1 MIVLTY
7 ADSLKS
13 TLDDIIREMAT
24 NPSLFAKNPQTDFTR
39 DRKLGFDKLVHLL
52 LGMRGNSINKEL
64 YDYFK
69 DDELMTSSAFVQQRD
84 KLLPEAMEYLLH
96 EFNAQC
102 NDTKTY
108 EGYRLYAVDGTDVNI
123 AKNPDIDSYVE
134 NGQNEGYNQLHVNAL
149 YDLLNKFY
157 VDAIIQP
164 RPKMYEVKAAIDM
177 IKRNSLSDK
186 TILIADRGYGSMN
199 LMEHIHRTENL
210 EYLIRVKNDYIKE
223 IKALPM
229 KELDTTITI
238 ELRTTQTN
246 EDKLLYEQG
255 KAKWISGPSKF
266 GKEKKGI
273 TWDFESPFTMTLR
286 VVRFKITDNT
296 YETIVTSLNRFAFP
310 VNKIKELYHL
320 RWGIETSF
328 RELKYAIGLV
338 NFHAKKEDFIKQEIF
353 ARLIMYNFCER
364 ITLHVVI
371 KQSEENKWVYQANF
385 TMGIHI
391 CVDFF
396 RHKGKEPPDVEKL
409 ISHYILPIREGRA
422 DVRKLK
428 PKSAVFFLY
437 RVA

>member
-1 MIVLTY
+1 
-7 ADSLKS
+7 
-13 TLDDIIREMAT
+13 MAT

-39 DRKLGFDKLVHLL
+39 DRKLSFDKLVHLL

-69 DDELMTSSAFVQQRD
+69 DDELITSSAFVQQRD

-123 AKNPDIDSYVE
+123 AKNPDTDSYVE
-134 NGQNEGYNQLHVNAL
+134 NGQNEGYNQFHMNAL
-149 YDLLNKFY
+149 YDLLNKTY

-164 RPKMYEVKAAIDM
+164 RPKMCEIKAAIDM

-199 LMEHIHRTENL
+199 LMEHIHRTESL
-210 EYLIRVKNDYIKE
+210 EYLIRVKNDYINE

-255 KAKWISGPSKF
+255 KAKWVIGPSKF

-273 TWDFESPFTMTLR
+273 TWDFESPFTMTIR
-286 VVRFKITDNT
+286 VVRFKITKDT
-296 YETIVTSLNRFAFP
+296 YETVVTSLNRFAFP
-310 VNKIKELYHL
+310 ASKIKELYHL

-338 NFHAKKEDFIKQEIF
+338 NFHAKKENFIKQEIF

-364 ITLHVVI
+364 ITLHIVI
-371 KQSEENKWVYQANF
+371 KQSKENKWTYQANF

-391 CVDFF
+391 CIDFF
-396 RHKGKEPPDVEKL
+396 RHRGKEPPNVEKL
-409 ISHYILPIREGRA
+409 ISRYILPVREGRA

>member
-1 MIVLTY
+1 
-7 ADSLKS
+7 
-13 TLDDIIREMAT
+13 MAT

-39 DRKLGFDKLVHLL
+39 DRKLSFDKLMHLL

-69 DDELMTSSAFVQQRD
+69 NDELMTSSAFVQQRD

-96 EFNAQC
+96 EFNSQC

-108 EGYRLYAVDGTDVNI
+108 EGYHLYAVDGTDVNI
-123 AKNPDIDSYVE
+123 AKNSDSDSYIE

-149 YDLLNKFY
+149 YDLLNKTY

-199 LMEHIHRTENL
+199 LMEYIHRTKNL

-255 KAKWISGPSKF
+255 KAKWIIGPSKF
-266 GKEKKGI
+266 GKEKKGV
-273 TWDFESPFTMTLR
+273 TWDFESPFTMTIR
-286 VVRFKITDNT
+286 VVRFKITEDT

-310 VNKIKELYHL
+310 VSKIKELYHL

-364 ITLHVVI
+364 ITLYAVI
-371 KQSEENKWVYQANF
+371 K
-385 TMGIHI
+385 
-391 CVDFF
+391 
-396 RHKGKEPPDVEKL
+396 
-409 ISHYILPIREGRA
+409 
-422 DVRKLK
+422 
-428 PKSAVFFLY
+428 
-437 RVA
+437 

>member
-1 MIVLTY
+1 MTY

-13 TLDDIIREMAT
+13 TLDGIIRGMAT
-24 NPSLFAKNPQTDFTR
+24 KPSLFAKNPQTDFTR
-39 DRKLGFDKLVHLL
+39 GRKLSFDKLMHLL
-52 LGMRGNSINKEL
+52 LSMRGNSINKEL

-96 EFNAQC
+96 EFNLQC

-123 AKNPDIDSYVE
+123 AKNPDADSFIE

-149 YDLLNKFY
+149 YDLLNKTY

-199 LMEHIHRTENL
+199 LMEHIHRTNNL

-229 KELDTTITI
+229 KEFDTTITI

-255 KAKWISGPSKF
+255 KAKWIVGPSKF

-273 TWDFESPFTMTLR
+273 TWDFESPFTMTIR
-286 VVRFKITDNT
+286 VVRFKITEDT

-310 VNKIKELYHL
+310 ASKIKELYHL

-364 ITLHVVI
+364 ITLHIVI

-396 RHKGKEPPDVEKL
+396 RHRGKEPPDVEKL
-409 ISHYILPIREGRA
+409 ISRYILPVREGRA

>member
-1 MIVLTY
+1 MTY
-7 ADSLKS
+7 VDSLKS
-13 TLDDIIREMAT
+13 TLDGIIREMAT
-24 NPSLFAKNPQTDFTR
+24 NPSLFAKNPRTDFTR
-39 DRKLGFDKLVHLL
+39 DRKLSFDKLVHLL
-52 LGMRGNSINKEL
+52 LGMRGNSINKEI

-69 DDELMTSSAFVQQRD
+69 DDALMTSSAFVQQRN

-123 AKNPDIDSYVE
+123 AKNPDTDSYVE
-134 NGQNEGYNQLHVNAL
+134 NGQNEGYNQLHINAL
-149 YDLLNKFY
+149 YDLLNKTY

-164 RPKMYEVKAAIDM
+164 RPKMYEVKATIDM

-223 IKALPM
+223 IKVLPM

-255 KAKWISGPSKF
+255 KAKWIIGPSKF

-286 VVRFKITDNT
+286 VVRFKITENT

-310 VNKIKELYHL
+310 VSKIKELYHL

-371 KQSEENKWVYQANF
+371 KQSKKNKWTYQANF

-396 RHKGKEPPDVEKL
+396 RHRGKEPPDVEKL
-409 ISHYILPIREGRA
+409 ISRYILPVREGRA

>member
-1 MIVLTY
+1 
-7 ADSLKS
+7 
-13 TLDDIIREMAT
+13 MAT
-24 NPSLFAKNPQTDFTR
+24 NPSLFAKNPRTDFTR
-39 DRKLGFDKLVHLL
+39 DRKLSFDKLVHLL
-52 LGMRGNSINKEL
+52 LGMRGNSINKEI

-69 DDELMTSSAFVQQRD
+69 DDALMTSSAFVQQRN

-123 AKNPDIDSYVE
+123 AKNPDTDSYVE
-134 NGQNEGYNQLHVNAL
+134 NGQNEGYNQLHINAL
-149 YDLLNKFY
+149 YDLLNKTY

-164 RPKMYEVKAAIDM
+164 RPKMYEVKATIDM

-223 IKALPM
+223 IKVLPM

-238 ELRTTQTN
+238 ELRTIQTN

-255 KAKWISGPSKF
+255 KAKWIIGPSKF

-286 VVRFKITDNT
+286 VVRFKITENT

-310 VNKIKELYHL
+310 VSKIKELYHL

-371 KQSEENKWVYQANF
+371 KQSKKNKWTYQANF

-396 RHKGKEPPDVEKL
+396 RHRGKEPPDVEKL
-409 ISHYILPIREGRA
+409 ISRYILPVREGRA

>member
-1 MIVLTY
+1 MTY

-13 TLDDIIREMAT
+13 TLDGIIREIAT
-24 NPSLFAKNPQTDFTR
+24 TPSLFAKNPQTDFTR
-39 DRKLGFDKLVHLL
+39 DRKLSFDKLMHLL

-96 EFNAQC
+96 EFNTQC

-108 EGYRLYAVDGTDVNI
+108 EGYHLYAVDGTDVNI
-123 AKNPDIDSYVE
+123 AKNPDADSFIE

-149 YDLLNKFY
+149 YDLLNKTY

-229 KELDTTITI
+229 KELDTTISI

-255 KAKWISGPSKF
+255 KAKWIIGPSKF

-310 VNKIKELYHL
+310 TNKIKELYHL

-364 ITLHVVI
+364 ITLRVVI
-371 KQSEENKWVYQANF
+371 KQSKENKWTYQANF

-396 RHKGKEPPDVEKL
+396 RYRGKEPPDVEKL
-409 ISHYILPIREGRA
+409 ISRYILPVREGRA
-422 DVRKLK
+422 DVRKSK

>member
-1 MIVLTY
+1 
-7 ADSLKS
+7 
-13 TLDDIIREMAT
+13 
-24 NPSLFAKNPQTDFTR
+24 
-39 DRKLGFDKLVHLL
+39 
-52 LGMRGNSINKEL
+52 
-64 YDYFK
+64 
-69 DDELMTSSAFVQQRD
+69 
-84 KLLPEAMEYLLH
+84 
-96 EFNAQC
+96 
-102 NDTKTY
+102 
-108 EGYRLYAVDGTDVNI
+108 
-123 AKNPDIDSYVE
+123 
-134 NGQNEGYNQLHVNAL
+134 
-149 YDLLNKFY
+149 
-157 VDAIIQP
+157 
-164 RPKMYEVKAAIDM
+164 
-177 IKRNSLSDK
+177 
-186 TILIADRGYGSMN
+186 MN
-199 LMEHIHRTENL
+199 LMEHIHRSENL

-255 KAKWISGPSKF
+255 KAKWIIGPSKF

-286 VVRFKITDNT
+286 VVRFKITEDT
-296 YETIVTSLNRFAFP
+296 CETIVTSLNRFVFP
-310 VNKIKELYHL
+310 VSKIKELYHL

-338 NFHAKKEDFIKQEIF
+338 NFHAKKEEFIKQEIF

-371 KQSEENKWVYQANF
+371 KQSKENKWTYQANF

-396 RHKGKEPPDVEKL
+396 RHRGKEPPDVEKL
-409 ISHYILPIREGRA
+409 ISRYILPVREGRA
-422 DVRKLK
+422 DERKLK

>member
-1 MIVLTY
+1 
-7 ADSLKS
+7 
-13 TLDDIIREMAT
+13 MAT

-39 DRKLGFDKLVHLL
+39 DRKLSFDKLMHLL

-69 DDELMTSSAFVQQRD
+69 DDEIMTSSAFVQQRD

-96 EFNAQC
+96 EFNTQC

-108 EGYRLYAVDGTDVNI
+108 EGYHLYAVDGTDVNI
-123 AKNPDIDSYVE
+123 AKNPDADSFIE
-134 NGQNEGYNQLHVNAL
+134 NGQNEGYNQLHVNEL
-149 YDLLNKFY
+149 YDLLNKTY

-229 KELDTTITI
+229 KELDTTISI

-255 KAKWISGPSKF
+255 KTKWIIGPSKF

-310 VNKIKELYHL
+310 TNKIKELYHF

-364 ITLHVVI
+364 ITLRVVI
-371 KQSEENKWVYQANF
+371 KQSKENKWTYQANF

-396 RHKGKEPPDVEKL
+396 RYRGKEPPDVEKL
-409 ISHYILPIREGRA
+409 ISRYILPVREGRV

>member
-1 MIVLTY
+1 
-7 ADSLKS
+7 
-13 TLDDIIREMAT
+13 MAT

-39 DRKLGFDKLVHLL
+39 DRKLSFDKLMHLL

-69 DDELMTSSAFVQQRD
+69 DDELMTSSAFVQQRE

-96 EFNAQC
+96 EFNLQC

-123 AKNPDIDSYVE
+123 AKNPDADSFIE

-149 YDLLNKFY
+149 YDLLNKTY

-164 RPKMYEVKAAIDM
+164 RPKMYEVKAAIDI

-229 KELDTTITI
+229 KELDTTISI

-255 KAKWISGPSKF
+255 KAKWIIGPSKF

-310 VNKIKELYHL
+310 TNKIKELYHL

-364 ITLHVVI
+364 ITLRVVI
-371 KQSEENKWVYQANF
+371 KQSKENKWTYQANF

-396 RHKGKEPPDVEKL
+396 RYRGKEPPDVEKL
-409 ISHYILPIREGRA
+409 ISRYILPVREGRA